1 MYAIS
6 HLSKYYGKVKAV
18 DDVSFDVQPGEVFGL
33 LGRNGAGKTTTLR
46 TLATLLA
53 PTAGTASY
61 QDLDL
66 VRDADKLR
74 GHVGLLFGGDTG
86 LYERLTARENIVYLA
101 CLNGVP
107 EPEADKRTAELAE
120 IFHFTEFLDRRAAK
134 LSKGTRQKVAFAR
147 AIVHDPALMLFDEPT
162 VGLDVTARRD
172 AEEFILQCKTNGK
185 HIILSDHVLSVV
197 ERLCDRVGIMEQGKL
212 LDVGTIPQLLDKYQ
226 SDSLET
232 VFFQLAGDRR
242 EEGTP

>member
-1 MYAIS
+1 MYSIT

-18 DDVSFDVQPGEVFGL
+18 DDVSFDVQQGEVFGL

-53 PTAGTASY
+53 PTSGTAAY
-61 QDLDL
+61 QGMDL
-66 VRDADKLR
+66 VKDADKLR
-74 GHVGLLFGGDTG
+74 GYTGLLFGGDTG

-101 CLNGVP
+101 CLNGVL
-107 EPEADKRTAELAE
+107 EKEADRRAVELAGM
-120 IFHFTEFLDRRAAK
+120 FHFTEFLDIRAAK
-134 LSKGTRQKVAFAR
+134 LSKGTRQKAAFAR
-147 AIVHDPALMLFDEPT
+147 AIVHDPTLMLFDEPT

-172 AEEFILQCKTNGK
+172 AEEFILQCKANGK

-212 LDVGTIPQLLDKYQ
+212 LDVGTIPQLLEKYQ
-226 SDSLET
+226 SDSLEA
-232 VFFQLAGDRR
+232 VFFKLAGDNRG
-242 EEGTP
+242 ESA